1 MVVSSYRQNVHA
13 YPSGGGDYEVVT
25 TNLGATGGLV
35 VASALMVD
43 YVLTVA
49 VSISSAASNIGSVS
63 PFVYEHKVLFAVG
76 AIVLIMAMN
85 LRGVRESGLAFAI
98 PTYAFIAGI
107 GTMLVWGLFRIF
119 VLGNPV
125 RAESAAFEMH
135 AEHGQIV
142 GFALVFLVARSFS
155 SGCAALTGVE
165 AISNGVPAFQKP
177 KSRNAAT
184 TLLMLGI
191 IAVSMFMGMIVLAV
205 ETGGPGR
212 RRSGH
217 PADGRPAGLSAK
229 DAGRTTGA
237 GRVRGL
243 LPGVLADRRG
253 DSADPGV
260 GR

>member
-1 MVVSSYRQNVHA
+1 MLSVAGLAAYSMAPLIGLAVAAVLLVVVSSYRQNVHA

-107 GTMLVWGLFRIF
+107 GTMLVWGC
-119 VLGNPV
+119 
-125 RAESAAFEMH
+125 S
-135 AEHGQIV
+135 
-142 GFALVFLVARSFS
+142 GFSCWAIRFGPSPRLLKCTQSTARSS
-155 SGCAALTGVE
+155 V
-165 AISNGVPAFQKP
+165 
-177 KSRNAAT
+177 SRWCSWWRAR
-184 TLLMLGI
+184 
-191 IAVSMFMGMIVLAV
+191 F
-205 ETGGPGR
+205 
-212 RRSGH
+212 
-217 PADGRPAGLSAK
+217 
-229 DAGRTTGA
+229 
-237 GRVRGL
+237 
-243 LPGVLADRRG
+243 RRG
-253 DSADPGV
+253 V
-260 GR
+260 RR

>member
-1 MVVSSYRQNVHA
+1 M
-13 YPSGGGDYEVVT
+13 
-25 TNLGATGGLV
+25 

-205 ETGGPGR
+205 ETGVQVVDDP
-212 RRSGH
+212 
-217 PADGRPAGLSAK
+217 DTQL
-229 DAGRTTGA
+229 TGA
-237 GRVRGL
+237 P
-243 LPGVLADRRG
+243 PGYQQRRWSHNWRRPCSG
-253 DSADPGV
+253 AFTWGSC
-260 GR
+260 